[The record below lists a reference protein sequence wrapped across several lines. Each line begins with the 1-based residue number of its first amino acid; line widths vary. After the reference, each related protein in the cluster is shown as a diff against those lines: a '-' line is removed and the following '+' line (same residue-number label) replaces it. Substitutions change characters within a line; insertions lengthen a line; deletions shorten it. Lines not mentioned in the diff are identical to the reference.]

1 MDFPRTCG
9 PSLLCSL
16 SALHVFGFGHI
27 TDISELRSNLA
38 RRLFNPNLCL
48 IVVVVVKCQSTLRKR
63 GRKRKSF
70 GVKRASFA
78 SQSYAK
84 KQRKHVCNLTTPSPG
99 VIAVSSRASEQ
110 DVRRLRVEQKA
121 QARIFLKHYPRCQSE
136 QHKDEYLKT
145 NPPTGDDS
153 WWLALCRDRCFRHDQ
168 THCNYPPCR
177 RHDPGEIVRQHV
189 LNRRFISARKANLD
203 TEHVNFVNDFD
214 EILGEHAL
222 PRNACTNV

>member
-1 MDFPRTCG
+1 MYCMDFPRTCG

-27 TDISELRSNLA
+27 TDISELRYNLA

-99 VIAVSSRASEQ
+99 VIVVSSRASEQ
-110 DVRRLRVEQKA
+110 GVRRLCWSHSGHLRSTQT
-121 QARIFLKHYPRCQSE
+121 IYF
-136 QHKDEYLKT
+136 YLNCT
-145 NPPTGDDS
+145 STRLCTGVIK
-153 WWLALCRDRCFRHDQ
+153 
-168 THCNYPPCR
+168 P
-177 RHDPGEIVRQHV
+177 
-189 LNRRFISARKANLD
+189 
-203 TEHVNFVNDFD
+203 
-214 EILGEHAL
+214 
-222 PRNACTNV
+222 